1 MEEHVKITEMRCPS
15 CGGILKLPEGNAKSI
30 QCEYCG
36 NEYVLDIP
44 QQQSTPRRIPDWEPV
59 APQRNV
65 QPYNSNAIWF
75 CIVLFLIGIGGTIA
89 FGRYKETKNYKN
101 IVPEPIPVQQPL
113 YPFLEEAT
121 EEEQLSGM
129 LGQMVAIVFGKDA
142 ESVTEE
148 ELFQI
153 QWIAD
158 RSDIDYRYIG
168 YSFENPIENPDA
180 TLNWL
185 AFPDH
190 SQSGYAGL
198 YQFQGLKRLDT
209 KESLSQCNLQ
219 GVSLESFSAPIQSL
233 EEAAQELESV
243 DKIKQLTINSRIE
256 NLQGLE
262 LFPNVEQLV
271 LNAGALNDIDAVIV
285 LQHLKSLTL
294 NNADTVTDF
303 AVLASVGTLEELV
316 IESDN
321 LKSLDFLK
329 RMPQLKSLGLFDGA
343 FLDLSGLEV
352 LGGLEKLTIEDC
364 DELTDMSSVAKLM
377 ELKELSLE
385 PPYNCPEPSLGGLA
399 KLQHLTLRRFG
410 SCNFLPK
417 LTNLE
422 TLALHNCTLSSGLDL
437 SGLTQLRKLTC
448 TSHSGD
454 MPIDFINSLTA
465 LEEVDLGG
473 MVTYKDISGI
483 FALPQ
488 LKNLD
493 ISGMECEID
502 FNKISENPS
511 LQSLEIAG
519 VQLYKNVRVSG
530 GNGIVDV
537 SWDDVYL
544 ADHTDFITHFPNL
557 KKLNIADNKIKN
569 LDFAANLMNLE
580 EIDFSDN
587 YVSDMHVLS
596 SLPSLQQ
603 VNCKGNPISNLR
615 VLDETQVNIISD

>member
-75 CIVLFLIGIGGTIA
+75 CIVLFLIGIGGVIA
-89 FGRYKETKNYKN
+89 FGRYKEAQSYKN
-101 IVPEPIPVQQPL
+101 MVLEPIPVQQPL

-121 EEEQLSGM
+121 EEERFSGM

-148 ELFQI
+148 ELSQI

-262 LFPNVEQLV
+262 LFSNVEQLV

-316 IESDN
+316 IDSES

-329 RMPQLKSLGLFDGA
+329 RMPQLKSLGLLEGA
-343 FLDLSGLEV
+343 FLDLSGLEA
-352 LGGLEKLTIEDC
+352 LEGLEKLTIEDC
-364 DELTDMSSVAKLM
+364 DELTDMSSVTKLLT
-377 ELKELSLE
+377 LKELSIE
-385 PPYNCPEPSLGGLA
+385 PPYNCPEPSLGELA
-399 KLQHLTLRRFG
+399 KLQHLTLRRFD
-410 SCNFLPK
+410 SCDFLSK

-422 TLALHNCTLSSGLDL
+422 TLSLHNCTLSPNLNL
-437 SGLTQLRKLTC
+437 SGLTHLRKLTC

-557 KKLNIADNKIKN
+557 KKLNIADNKIKD
-569 LDFAANLMNLE
+569 LDFAANLINLE

-596 SLPSLQQ
+596 SLPSLRQ